1 MPYPGRADNT
11 PQRDDE
17 FLQQA
22 VRPGAREQ
30 GAPDA
35 AAEEAIGT
43 VVGERSDD
51 MRGGV
56 RGQAARGPDHAQVG
70 AGLRQQAA
78 AVRDT
83 GGEQP
88 DTGLQ
93 REAVGMEARIE

>member
-11 PQRDDE
+11 AQRDDQ

-22 VRPGAREQ
+22 VRPDAREQ

-35 AAEEAIGT
+35 AAEEGT
-43 VVGERSDD
+43 SIVVGERGDD
-51 MRGGV
+51 MRGGL
-56 RGQAARGPDHAQVG
+56 RGSAARGPDHAQVG

-83 GGEQP
+83 GGQQP

-93 REAVGMEARIE
+93 